1 MSYDKQKKI
10 TMTPLKRFYNL
21 LELDKKDVYQIFFYA
36 IFAGLISL
44 SLPLGIQAIINFI
57 QSGRVSAS
65 WIVLIILV
73 IFGVALVGILSLM
86 QLRITENL
94 QQKIFVR
101 ASFEFAAR
109 LPKIKMEQLYN
120 SYPPELAN
128 RFFDTMTI
136 QKGTSKLLIDF
147 SAALLQIA
155 FGVILLSLYHPYFI
169 IFGVLLF
176 FLLYFIFRF
185 SFKSGLETSLKE
197 SKFKYKVAGWLQE
210 LARNNYSFK
219 NDLHY
224 NFGLQKNNNIVSEYL
239 NYREKH
245 FSVIKRQFTQLI
257 LFKIL
262 ITGGL
267 LSIGG
272 FLVLSQQMNI
282 GQFVAAEIIILLV
295 ITSVEKIIIGLETFY
310 DVLTSIEKIGQV
322 TDMELEEDTAF
333 SSDTCYANISL
344 EIENLTFKFPDSN
357 KEILSALSLK
367 IEQGEK
373 IAIEGPNSS
382 GKTTLI
388 RILSGLLQ
396 PTSGTFYINDDTY
409 RKINLKQYRS
419 QIGGIIHG
427 ETPFEGTLLEN
438 ITFNDNSITTEN
450 LKWAIEGVQLSSFVK
465 TLPKGLETH
474 IFPEG
479 KQLSSSDAEKV
490 LLARSIIHKPKIL
503 FYEDPTDMMDIKVAN
518 EIIDFLTSEKNNWT
532 IIVSSKNP
540 YWKTKCSRIITM
552 ENGTIQLD
560 LKNK

>member
-1 MSYDKQKKI
+1 
-10 TMTPLKRFYNL
+10 MTPLNRFYKL
-21 LELDKKDVYQIFFYA
+21 LALDRKDVYQIFFYA

-44 SLPLGIQAIINFI
+44 SLPLGIQAITNFI

-73 IFGVALVGILSLM
+73 ILGVALVGILSFM

-101 ASFEFAAR
+101 SSFEFAAR
-109 LPKIKMEQLYN
+109 LPKIKMDQLYN

-136 QKGTSKLLIDF
+136 QKGTSKLLTDF
-147 SAALLQIA
+147 SAALLQII

-219 NDLHY
+219 NDFHY
-224 NFGLQKNNNIVSEYL
+224 NFGLQKNNDIVSDYL
-239 NYREKH
+239 TYREKH
-245 FSVIKRQFTQLI
+245 FNVIKRQFSQLI
-257 LFKIL
+257 IFKIL
-262 ITGGL
+262 ITSSL

-295 ITSVEKIIIGLETFY
+295 INSVEKIIIGLETFY
-310 DVLTSIEKIGQV
+310 DVLTSIEKIGLV
-322 TDMELEEDTAF
+322 TDLELDEEIAID
-333 SSDTCYANISL
+333 SDTCYANISL
-344 EIENLTFKFPDSN
+344 EIENLTFKFPDSD
-357 KEILSALSLK
+357 KEILSNLSLK

-373 IAIEGPNSS
+373 IAIEGPNGS

-396 PTSGTFYINDDTY
+396 PTSGTFYINDDTF

-419 QIGGIIHG
+419 QIGGVIHG

-438 ITFNDNSITTEN
+438 ITFNNSSVTNEN

-465 TLPKGLETH
+465 TLPKGLDTH

-490 LLARSIIHKPKIL
+490 LLARSIINKPKVL
-503 FYEDPTDMMDIKVAN
+503 FYEDPADMMDIKVAN
-518 EIIDFLTSEKNNWT
+518 EIIDFITSDKNNWT

-540 YWKTKCSRIITM
+540 YWKTKCNRIITM
-552 ENGTIQLD
+552 QNGAIQLD
-560 LKNK
+560 SKNN

>member
-1 MSYDKQKKI
+1 
-10 TMTPLKRFYNL
+10 MTSLKRFYNL

-44 SLPLGIQAIINFI
+44 SLPLGIQAITNFI

-65 WIVLIILV
+65 WIILIILV
-73 IFGVALVGILSLM
+73 VFGVALVGILSLM

-109 LPKIKMEQLYN
+109 LPKIKTEQLHN
-120 SYPPELAN
+120 TYPPELAN
-128 RFFDTMTI
+128 RFFDTMAI

-147 SAALLQIA
+147 SAALLQIV

-176 FLLYFIFRF
+176 GILYFIFKF

-197 SKFKYKVAGWLQE
+197 SKFKYKVASWLQE
-210 LARNNYSFK
+210 MARNNFSFK
-219 NDLHY
+219 NDLNY
-224 NFGLQKNNNIVSEYL
+224 NYGLQKNNNLVDNYL

-245 FSVIKRQFTQLI
+245 FDVIKRQFSQLI
-257 LFKIL
+257 VFKIL
-262 ITGGL
+262 ITASL

-295 ITSVEKIIIGLETFY
+295 INSVEKIIIGLETFY

-322 TDMELEEDTAF
+322 TDLELEEDVPF
-333 SSDTCYANISL
+333 KGDTCYTNISL
-344 EIENLTFKFPDSN
+344 ETENLYFKFPDSN
-357 KEILSALSLK
+357 KEILNAISLK

-373 IAIEGPNSS
+373 IVIEGENGS

-388 RILSGLLQ
+388 RVLSGLLQ
-396 PTSGTFYINDDTY
+396 PTNGSFYINDDTF
-409 RKINLKQYRS
+409 RKINLKQFRS
-419 QIGGIIHG
+419 QIGCITHS

-438 ITFNDNSITTEN
+438 ITFNDNTLTTED
-450 LKWAIEGVQLSSFVK
+450 LKWAIDGAQLSSYIK
-465 TLPKGLETH
+465 SLPKGLETR

-479 KQLSSSDAEKV
+479 KQLSSSNAQKM

-503 FYEDPTDMMDIKVAN
+503 FYEDPTDTMDEKVAN
-518 EIIDFLTSEKNNWT
+518 EIIDFITSDKNKWT

-540 YWKTKCSRIITM
+540 YWKTKCNRSITM
-552 ENGTIQLD
+552 QNGAIQLD
-560 LKNK
+560 LKTN

>member
-1 MSYDKQKKI
+1 
-10 TMTPLKRFYNL
+10 MTSLQRFYNL
-21 LELDKKDVYQIFFYA
+21 LQLDKKDVYQIFFYA

-44 SLPLGIQAIINFI
+44 SLPLGIQAITNFI

-73 IFGVALVGILSLM
+73 VFGVALVGLLSLM

-101 ASFEFAAR
+101 SSFEFAAR
-109 LPKIKMEQLYN
+109 LPKIKTEQLYDT
-120 SYPPELAN
+120 YPPELAN
-128 RFFDTMTI
+128 RFFDTMAI

-147 SAALLQIA
+147 SAAILQMV
-155 FGVILLSLYHPYFI
+155 FGVILLSLYHPFFI

-176 FLLYFIFRF
+176 GMLYFIFKF
-185 SFKSGLETSLKE
+185 SFTSGLETSLKE
-197 SKFKYKVAGWLQE
+197 SKFKYKVASWLQE
-210 LARNNYSFK
+210 MARNNFSFK
-219 NDLHY
+219 NDLNY
-224 NFGLQKNNNIVSEYL
+224 NYGLQKNNNLVENYL
-239 NYREKH
+239 SYREKH
-245 FSVIKRQFTQLI
+245 FDVIKRQFTQLI
-257 LFKIL
+257 VFKIL
-262 ITGGL
+262 ITASL

-295 ITSVEKIIIGLETFY
+295 INSVEKIIIGLETFY

-322 TDMELEEDTAF
+322 TDLELEEDVPF
-333 SSDTCYANISL
+333 KGDTCYTNITL
-344 EIENLTFKFPDSN
+344 ETENLFFKFPDS
-357 KEILSALSLK
+357 KKDILNDISLK

-373 IAIEGPNSS
+373 IVVDGENGS

-388 RILSGLLQ
+388 RVLSGLLQ
-396 PTSGTFYINDDTY
+396 PTNGSFYINDDTF

-419 QIGGIIHG
+419 QIGSIIHS

-438 ITFNDNSITTEN
+438 ITFNDNTVSTED
-450 LKWAIEGVQLSSFVK
+450 LKWAIDGVQLSSYIK
-465 TLPKGLETH
+465 SLPKGLETR

-479 KQLSSSDAEKV
+479 KQLSSSNAQKM

-503 FYEDPTDMMDIKVAN
+503 FYEDPTDYMDEKVAN
-518 EIIDFLTSEKNNWT
+518 EIIDFITSDKNKWT

-540 YWKTKCSRIITM
+540 YWKTKCNRSITM
-552 ENGTIQLD
+552 QNGAVQQD
-560 LKNK
+560 LKSK